1 MVPSIQSS
9 WTRFAVAGTVALT
22 LAVCLP
28 FPAAAELYKWVDQDG
43 KVHYSDAPPPNKKSK
58 RINLKINSIS
68 GPPVVSENRSASPVA
83 AANAERVRL
92 FTAAWCGYCK
102 KARAY
107 LQARGTPFE
116 DLDVETSAQ
125 GKNAYDAL
133 GGHGVPIIL
142 VGQQRMDGY
151 NASTLEAMLKN
162 AGL

>member
-1 MVPSIQSS
+1 MI
-9 WTRFAVAGTVALT
+9 ALT

-28 FPAAAELYKWVDQDG
+28 FPAAAELFKWIDQDG
-43 KVHYSDAPPPNKKSK
+43 KVHYSDAPPPNRKSK
-58 RINLKINSIS
+58 RIDLKINSIS
-68 GPPVVSENRSASPVA
+68 GPPVISKNRSASQVA
-83 AANAERVRL
+83 ATTAERVRL
-92 FTAAWCGYCK
+92 LTAAWCGYCK

-125 GKNAYDAL
+125 GKSAYDAL
-133 GGHGVPIIL
+133 GGRGVPIIL

-151 NASTLEAMLKN
+151 DASALEAMLKN